1 MSDVSIE
8 DFVSIIN
15 VELIVILVIILICKR
30 GRKIVWV
37 RCGMCICV
45 YVYIL
50 VCVGKKVNF
59 SIVS

>member
-15 VELIVILVIILICKR
+15 VELIVILVIISVCKR

-37 RCGMCICV
+37 RCGMCTCV
-45 YVYIL
+45 HVHIP
-50 VCVGKKVNF
+50 VCVGKKVNP
-59 SIVS
+59 STAS